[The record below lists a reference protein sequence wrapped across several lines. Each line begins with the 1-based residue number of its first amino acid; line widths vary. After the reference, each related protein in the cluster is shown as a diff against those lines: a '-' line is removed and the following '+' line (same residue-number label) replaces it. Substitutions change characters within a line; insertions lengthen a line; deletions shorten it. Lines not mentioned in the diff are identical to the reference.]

1 MNTSQLENNQDL
13 IWEFNQADQQDKSK
27 EFINF
32 FENKLCIF
40 SPSVNKIYTNYNF
53 FFPEDQQR
61 QMVVLPNRYS
71 FHDTLS
77 NISQDAITPTGLHII
92 PGSRI
97 NKKEPYMVISH
108 SNTKI
113 KSMPIP
119 FRKGIKLILQRLHSD
134 NPFLPIL
141 TRGDLRQYNDTTPS
155 LHLNRL
161 NINKLTSLSQF
172 EREAIKHTITKNIAK
187 LYIDASQLCI

>member
-1 MNTSQLENNQDL
+1 MNTTQLDNNQDL
-13 IWEFNQADQQDKSK
+13 TWDFTQVDQKDKAK

-32 FENKLCIF
+32 FKNKLCIF

-53 FFPEDQQR
+53 LFPEGLQCK
-61 QMVVLPNRYS
+61 MVVLPNRYS
-71 FHDTLS
+71 FHDTVS
-77 NISQDAITPTGLHII
+77 NISSDAITPTGLHII

-97 NKKEPYMVISH
+97 NKKEPYLVISH
-108 SNTKI
+108 SNPNI
-113 KSMPIP
+113 KSIPIP
-119 FRKGIKLILQRLHSD
+119 FKKGIKLILERQHSD

-141 TRGDLRQYNDTTPS
+141 TRGDLRQFNETTPS

-172 EREAIKHTITKNIAK
+172 EREDIKHVIIKNTAK
-187 LYIDASQLCI
+187 LYLEASKLCI

>member
-1 MNTSQLENNQDL
+1 MNATQLDTNQDL
-13 IWEFNQADQQDKSK
+13 IWDFQKSGQDDQEK

-77 NISQDAITPTGLHII
+77 NISSDAITPTGLHII

-97 NKKEPYMVISH
+97 NKKEPYLVISK
-108 SNTKI
+108 SDPKI
-113 KSMPIP
+113 KPMPIP
-119 FRKGIKLILQRLHSD
+119 FKKGIKLILERLHTD

-141 TRGDLRQYNDTTPS
+141 TRGDLRQYNETTPS

-172 EREAIKHTITKNIAK
+172 EKEDIKHVISKNIAK
-187 LYIDASQLCI
+187 LYLESSKLCL